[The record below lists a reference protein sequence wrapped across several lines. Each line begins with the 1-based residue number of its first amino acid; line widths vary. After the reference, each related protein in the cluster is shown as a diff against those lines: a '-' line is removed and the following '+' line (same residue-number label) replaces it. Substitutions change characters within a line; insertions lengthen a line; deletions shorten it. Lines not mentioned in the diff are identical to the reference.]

1 MLYPLSLSTDN
12 SNVLENLREFSKW
25 RITMSNMPK
34 SLQIVD
40 DTAEINFLQ
49 KSVTVLYY
57 QAQLSYILKSFIY
70 SFPRMSDLK
79 MRFIKMVG

>member
-34 SLQIVD
+34 SLEIVD

-70 SFPRMSDLK
+70 SCPGMSDLK